1 MTSLNSDLSK
11 ESAIIYSY
19 LGLDGVSGKICRIT
33 PSMEQPRQ
41 VTGEIN
47 TDENLIKTSLSTGNE
62 ILEGKTLSASS
73 DEGKNDRVNIPEIC
87 VQSTQNWGPTVEF
100 KNSNVLDHLGVDM
113 CEAMKT
119 AEKLSA
125 NNNKLRRISEDKT
138 AIGLKDKDKLSPD
151 ERMTRRRKQ
160 SLSLDPQI
168 LLQWAATH
176 NDVDTLKSVLESTN
190 VDINEPGVDGFYA
203 LHRAASTGSFECLQ
217 YLVTKGA
224 QLEVR
229 DNDGSSPLDAAVYEG
244 EFDCARFLIENGA
257 SITHIRDGFTDS
269 NLVRKIRGRK
279 RAMTL
284 V

>member
-1 MTSLNSDLSK
+1 MASLNSDLSK
-11 ESAIIYSY
+11 ESAIIYSN
-19 LGLDGVSGKICRIT
+19 LGLDAISGKIYRST
-33 PSMEQPRQ
+33 PNMEQPRP
-41 VTGEIN
+41 VTSEIN
-47 TDENLIKTSLSTGNE
+47 TDENLITTSLSTGNE
-62 ILEGKTLSASS
+62 TLEGKTLSASS
-73 DEGKNDRVNIPEIC
+73 DEGKYDRLIPEIC
-87 VQSTQNWGPTVEF
+87 VQPVENWGPTVEG
-100 KNSNVLDHLGVDM
+100 KNANALDHLGVDM
-113 CEAMKT
+113 CAAMKT
-119 AEKLSA
+119 AVKLSA
-125 NNNKLRRISEDKT
+125 NNIKLRRISEDKT
-138 AIGLKDKDKLSPD
+138 AIALKDKDKLSPD
-151 ERMTRRRKQ
+151 EIMTRRRKR

-176 NDVDTLKSVLESTN
+176 NDVDTLKNVLETTN
-190 VDINEPGVDGFYA
+190 VDINVPGVDGFYA

-269 NLVRKIRGRK
+269 NLVRKIRGK
-279 RAMTL
+279 KQVMTL

>member
-1 MTSLNSDLSK
+1 MAQPMSTTS
-11 ESAIIYSY
+11 
-19 LGLDGVSGKICRIT
+19 
-33 PSMEQPRQ
+33 
-41 VTGEIN
+41 EIN
-47 TDENLIKTSLSTGNE
+47 TDENLIKTRLSPGCET
-62 ILEGKTLSASS
+62 LEGKTLSTSS
-73 DEGKNDRVNIPEIC
+73 SEGRKNDRVIPEIY
-87 VQSTQNWGPTVEF
+87 VQPVQNWGPTDEH
-100 KNSNVLDHLGVDM
+100 KNASILDHIGVDM
-113 CEAMKT
+113 CAAMKK
-119 AEKLSA
+119 AVKLST
-125 NNNKLRRISEDKT
+125 NNDKLRRISEDKT
-138 AIGLKDKDKLSPD
+138 AIALRDKDKLSPG
-151 ERMTRRRKQ
+151 ERVTRRRKQ

-176 NDVDTLKSVLESTN
+176 NDVDTLKNVLESTN
-190 VDINEPGVDGFYA
+190 VDVNEPGVDGFYA
-203 LHRAASTGSFECLQ
+203 LHRAASTGSLECLQ

-279 RAMTL
+279 RVMTL

>member
-1 MTSLNSDLSK
+1 
-11 ESAIIYSY
+11 
-19 LGLDGVSGKICRIT
+19 
-33 PSMEQPRQ
+33 MEQPRP
-41 VTGEIN
+41 TTSEID

-62 ILEGKTLSASS
+62 TLEGKTLTTSS
-73 DEGKNDRVNIPEIC
+73 GDGKNDRVIPEIY
-87 VQSTQNWGPTVEF
+87 VQPVQNWGPPTVEHR
-100 KNSNVLDHLGVDM
+100 NANVLDHLGVDM
-113 CEAMKT
+113 CSATKT
-119 AEKLSA
+119 AVKLSS
-125 NNNKLRRISEDKT
+125 NSNKLRRISEDKT
-138 AIGLKDKDKLSPD
+138 AITLKDKDRLSPD
-151 ERMTRRRKQ
+151 ERLTRRRKQ

-176 NDVDTLKSVLESTN
+176 NDVDTLKNVLESAN

-244 EFDCARFLIENGA
+244 EFDCARFLIEKGA

-279 RAMTL
+279 RVMTI

>member
-11 ESAIIYSY
+11 ESAINYSN
-19 LGLDGVSGKICRIT
+19 LGHDAVSGKICRNT
-33 PSMEQPRQ
+33 PNMEQPRPRSS
-41 VTGEIN
+41 EIN
-47 TDENLIKTSLSTGNE
+47 TDENLIKTSLSTGVE
-62 ILEGKTLSASS
+62 TLEGKTLSASS
-73 DEGKNDRVNIPEIC
+73 EEGKYDRLIPEIC
-87 VQSTQNWGPTVEF
+87 VQPVENWGPTVER
-100 KNSNVLDHLGVDM
+100 KNANALDHLGVDM
-113 CEAMKT
+113 CAAMKT
-119 AEKLSA
+119 AVKLSTS
-125 NNNKLRRISEDKT
+125 NIKLRRISEDKT
-138 AIGLKDKDKLSPD
+138 AIALKDKEKLSPD
-151 ERMTRRRKQ
+151 ERLTRRRKQ

-176 NDVDTLKSVLESTN
+176 NDVDTLKNVLESTN
-190 VDINEPGVDGFYA
+190 VDINVPGVDGFYA

-269 NLVRKIRGRK
+269 NLVRKIRGK
-279 RAMTL
+279 KQLMTL

>member
-1 MTSLNSDLSK
+1 
-11 ESAIIYSY
+11 
-19 LGLDGVSGKICRIT
+19 
-33 PSMEQPRQ
+33 MEQPRPS
-41 VTGEIN
+41 TSEIN
-47 TDENLIKTSLSTGNE
+47 TDDKNLIKTSLSTGNE
-62 ILEGKTLSASS
+62 TLEGKTLSTSS
-73 DEGKNDRVNIPEIC
+73 GEGNDDRVIPEIS
-87 VQSTQNWGPTVEF
+87 VQPVKNWGPTDEH
-100 KNSNVLDHLGVDM
+100 KNSSVLDRLGVDM
-113 CEAMKT
+113 CAALKSV
-119 AEKLSA
+119 AKLST
-125 NNNKLRRISEDKT
+125 NNNISRRISEDKT
-138 AIGLKDKDKLSPD
+138 AVAHKDKDKLSPD
-151 ERMTRRRKQ
+151 DRMARRRKQ

-190 VDINEPGVDGFYA
+190 VDVNEPGVDGFYA

-244 EFDCARFLIENGA
+244 EFDCARFLIEKGA

-279 RAMTL
+279 RVMTL

>member
-1 MTSLNSDLSK
+1 
-11 ESAIIYSY
+11 
-19 LGLDGVSGKICRIT
+19 
-33 PSMEQPRQ
+33 MEQPRP
-41 VTGEIN
+41 TAREID
-47 TDENLIKTSLSTGNE
+47 TDENLITTSLSTGNE
-62 ILEGKTLSASS
+62 TLEGKTITTSS
-73 DEGKNDRVNIPEIC
+73 GEGKNDRVIPEIY
-87 VQSTQNWGPTVEF
+87 VQPVQNWEPSTVERR
-100 KNSNVLDHLGVDM
+100 NVLDHLGVDM
-113 CEAMKT
+113 CAAPKT
-119 AEKLSA
+119 LSI
-125 NNNKLRRISEDKT
+125 NCVKLRRISEDKT
-138 AIGLKDKDKLSPD
+138 ANALKDKDKLSPD
-151 ERMTRRRKQ
+151 ERLTRRRKQ

-176 NDVDTLKSVLESTN
+176 NDVATLKNVLESTN

-244 EFDCARFLIENGA
+244 EFDCARFLIEKGA

-279 RAMTL
+279 RVMTI